1 MMVNNSIPTNLQK
14 ITVML
19 PEALLSR
26 LREYV
31 PARQRSRF
39 ILEAIEERLALEE
52 QITALAETA
61 GAWSDQNHPEMRT
74 DEDVDHWLDNLRQSW
89 SKKES

>member
-1 MMVNNSIPTNLQK
+1 
-14 ITVML
+14 ML

-74 DEDVDHWLDNLRQSW
+74 DEDVDHWLDNLRQLW

>member
-26 LREYV
+26 LREHV